1 MSEVNKYSN
10 IRVNYKIWISAEDG
24 TNILGDDKFILLKS
38 IKESGSLRIA
48 AEKLKM
54 SYRKA
59 WGDLKNCEELLGF
72 ALINK
77 HRGGSDGGGT
87 VLTAEGERFIQTYES
102 MQTNFQGAVTNILK
116 DFKKTLKGIS

>member
-1 MSEVNKYSN
+1 
-10 IRVNYKIWISAEDG
+10 
-24 TNILGDDKFILLKS
+24 
-38 IKESGSLRIA
+38 
-48 AEKLKM
+48 M

-59 WGDLKNCEELLGF
+59 WGDLKNCELLLGF
-72 ALINK
+72 NLIEK

-102 MQTNFQGAVTNILK
+102 MQSKFQSAVTDILK